1 MTLSWCRVERA
12 STYRVY
18 KRIKNHDDEWNK
30 WKSVG
35 LTTADSYEVKVERGR
50 TFQFKV
56 IGVSKDDYE
65 GKESNIETVR
75 VLGKIRFKFRTV
87 ITDIIK

>member
-1 MTLSWCRVERA
+1 M
-12 STYRVY
+12 Y
-18 KRIKNHDDEWNK
+18 KRIKNHDDEWNE
-30 WKSVG
+30 WESVG

-56 IGVSKDDYE
+56 IGVSKDPDNFE
-65 GKESNIETVR
+65 GKESNIETVK

>member
-1 MTLSWCRVERA
+1 M
-12 STYRVY
+12 Y
-18 KRIKNHDDEWNK
+18 KRIKNHDDEWNE
-30 WKSVG
+30 WESVG
-35 LTTADSYEVKVERGR
+35 LTTADSYKVKVKRGR

-56 IGVSKDDYE
+56 IGVRKDDYE
-65 GKESNIETVR
+65 GIESNIETVR

>member
-1 MTLSWCRVERA
+1 M
-12 STYRVY
+12 Y
-18 KRIKNHDDEWNK
+18 KRIKNHDDEWNE
-30 WKSVG
+30 WKRVR
-35 LTTADSYEVKVERGR
+35 LTTDDSYKVKVERGK

-56 IGVSKDDYE
+56 IGVSKDGFE
-65 GKESNIETVR
+65 GKESNIETVK